1 MRKKWKARKR
11 MNNSNPLPRP
21 VLRGD
26 IYFADLPED
35 EIGSIQAGR
44 RPVLITQANYLNK
57 NSTTVIVAVITSKLK
72 RTTDPVHVVLPM
84 IKGLPKQSMVVA
96 EQRKTISKSQL
107 LEYRGSLDAETMKE
121 VTRALRIAERPDRK
135 ENYSR
140 RRKINHSRKANMRNG
155 KSHKCNQKNKKV
167 PFSSTRKEGS
177 YDE

>member
-1 MRKKWKARKR
+1 

-44 RPVLITQANYLNK
+44 RPVLITQANFLNR

-72 RTTDPVHVVLPM
+72 RTTDQVHVVLPK

-107 LEYRGSLDAETMKE
+107 LEYRGSLDEEMMRK
-121 VTRALRIAERPDRK
+121 VTRALRIAERPDKEDNFKKKSGKHRK
-135 ENYSR
+135 T
-140 RRKINHSRKANMRNG
+140 ATMRIPKSYKCDPG
-155 KSHKCNQKNKKV
+155 KTEIH
-167 PFSSTRKEGS
+167 
-177 YDE
+177 

>member
-1 MRKKWKARKR
+1 

-121 VTRALRIAERPDRK
+121 VTRALRNAERPDKEDNFNRK
-135 ENYSR
+135 KTGKN
-140 RRKINHSRKANMRNG
+140 RKRTNVRNS
-155 KSHKCNQKNKKV
+155 KKHKC
-167 PFSSTRKEGS
+167 
-177 YDE
+177 